1 MSDLRPD
8 FRRVVTT
15 LHHEEPDRVPLAEI
29 SVDYEIMSRFLGRP
43 VTDDDLAAQVE
54 FWTQAGYE
62 YIPLTVGMMRPGAV
76 TRDSQI
82 SKVIQ
87 EVLLKGTADE
97 GSDEAWD
104 IWKRPRLHTE
114 EDFGC
119 FPWED
124 AARLDFS
131 KFHEVQALLPEGMK
145 IIAASIA
152 PLNPQ

>member
-54 FWTQAGYE
+54 FWTQAGYD

-104 IWKRPRLHTE
+104 IWH
-114 EDFGC
+114 
-119 FPWED
+119 
-124 AARLDFS
+124 
-131 KFHEVQALLPEGMK
+131 
-145 IIAASIA
+145 
-152 PLNPQ
+152 